1 MTHNNK
7 KIEMFILF
15 NMQIIFHLYHTLKK
29 HSFKTLSHIIKKMY
43 SRKQTHASVMTN
55 AKTNANPKTKT
66 NYCKV
71 CADSKK
77 PESIVTSHNVRDPK
91 TNVVLCPTLLAQ
103 NCNYCGQSGHTTSYC
118 KIKQKDARI
127 EERETKLAK
136 TKVQT
141 DTAKSRKTGFAAL
154 ESDSEDDNEE
164 VVIEEFP
171 QVSPYTQ
178 PVNTTSTMVGS
189 YASALQREKPQTKPV
204 TRLLPR
210 ETTVTREPYVH
221 KKIDWENCESDSSGD
236 EEEE

>member
-1 MTHNNK
+1 MTK
-7 KIEMFILF
+7 
-15 NMQIIFHLYHTLKK
+15 
-29 HSFKTLSHIIKKMY
+29 
-43 SRKQTHASVMTN
+43 TN
-55 AKTNANPKTKT
+55 AKTNANTKAKT

-103 NCNYCGQSGHTTSYC
+103 NCNYCGQSGHTISYC
-118 KIKQKDARI
+118 KAKQKDARI

-154 ESDSEDDNEE
+154 ESDSEDDDDKD
-164 VVIEEFP
+164 VVVVEEFP

-178 PVNTTSTMVGS
+178 PINTPSTMVGS

-204 TRLLPR
+204 EKPVTRLA
-210 ETTVTREPYVH
+210 TYVH
-221 KKIDWENCESDSSGD
+221 KKIDWANCDSDSSGD

>member
-1 MTHNNK
+1 
-7 KIEMFILF
+7 
-15 NMQIIFHLYHTLKK
+15 
-29 HSFKTLSHIIKKMY
+29 MY
-43 SRKQTHASVMTN
+43 SRKQTHASVKTN
-55 AKTNANPKTKT
+55 AKTT
-66 NYCKV
+66 YCKV

-103 NCNYCGQSGHTTSYC
+103 NCNYCGQSGHTVSYC
-118 KIKQKDARI
+118 KAKQKDARI

-154 ESDSEDDNEE
+154 ESDSEDDDVEE

-178 PVNTTSTMVGS
+178 PINTTSTMVGS
-189 YASALQREKPQTKPV
+189 YASALQREKPQTKLV
-204 TRLLPR
+204 SRETTR
-210 ETTVTREPYVH
+210 ETTVPRLVPR
-221 KKIDWENCESDSSGD
+221 KKIDWANCESDSSGD

>member
-1 MTHNNK
+1 
-7 KIEMFILF
+7 
-15 NMQIIFHLYHTLKK
+15 
-29 HSFKTLSHIIKKMY
+29 
-43 SRKQTHASVMTN
+43 MTN
-55 AKTNANPKTKT
+55 ANAKTKTKT

-154 ESDSEDDNEE
+154 ESDSEDDDNEE
-164 VVIEEFP
+164 VVTEEFP

-204 TRLLPR
+204 TRLLPSETTVTRETTVPR

-221 KKIDWENCESDSSGD
+221 KKIDWANCESDSSGD